1 MKLFWHNTETENT
14 GKLNYSNLLEKELL
28 DSFKSENWAG
38 LDEEQRIA
46 IVQELENRNA
56 AAQGREPAVVVSMD
70 DGQRYGQYN
79 ASNGQLSIDVMNFS
93 SYETLDTYVH
103 ESNHAYQAY
112 CVQTG
117 QGYDEQTLGMIQAEM
132 ARDERGFLYNY
143 ATEPPEYDIQ
153 CDELD
158 SNNKAAVF
166 LVSQKER
173 YQNDPEY
180 CAYIKERAEHFE
192 YVNNS
197 LHQDREQRVAMQ
209 NRQAHLA
216 YVRGDVSEE
225 QYHTL
230 SQNINNEQYTDA
242 AAAESYSVGEAVSE
256 INHEFRQNYA
266 ENSYLGSVSEN
277 TMGSQEEAMFD
288 YTGSVGYSVGGLSLD
303 TNDDGMEND
312 HSMDIG

>member
-1 MKLFWHNTETENT
+1 MKFFWHNTETENT
-14 GKLNYSNLLEKELL
+14 KKLNYSNLLEKELL
-28 DSFKSENWAG
+28 DSFKSENWAE
-38 LDEEQRIA
+38 LNEEQRIA

-56 AAQGREPAVVVSMD
+56 DTQGREPAAVISMD
-70 DGQRYGQYN
+70 DGYCYGQYDD
-79 ASNGQLSIDVMNFS
+79 SSGQISIDVMNFS

-103 ESNHAYQAY
+103 ESNHAYQTY
-112 CVQTG
+112 CIQTG
-117 QGYDEQTLGMIQAEM
+117 HEYDEQTLSMMQAEM

-143 ATEPPEYDIQ
+143 ATGSPEYDMQ

-197 LHQDREQRVAMQ
+197 LHQDREQRIAMQ

-216 YVRGDVSEE
+216 YARGDVSEE
-225 QYHTL
+225 QYHIL

-242 AAAESYSVGEAVSE
+242 VVTESYSVGEAVSK
-256 INHEFRQNYA
+256 INNEFQQNYA
-266 ENSYLGSVSEN
+266 EDSYLGSVGCSA
-277 TMGSQEEAMFD
+277 GW
-288 YTGSVGYSVGGLSLD
+288 LSLD
-303 TNDDGMEND
+303 TNDDGIEND
-312 HSMDIG
+312 NSMDIG